1 MNNFVQLNKKLRTIF
16 IFMKNTK
23 FKSIRHVLIAS
34 TVLLSTVALMNTS
47 LTVKADEQLNSIIS
61 SIDKSSETSVADGI
75 KKLET
80 RIQTVES
87 ENNKLKDEIAKLDGE
102 LTETADTIVKLNEQL
117 SKQAK
122 SAQTSS
128 KETGSIVSTI
138 LDSKDLSQAISR
150 ITAMNTITS
159 ANQEK
164 LKEFESKK
172 EELETIQ
179 KQNQEKINQFE
190 SNIKELN
197 EAKAELDALKA
208 RLHQENEAAI
218 AAAEAE
224 AARVRSYNGRVTNLS
239 TATVPSVPSGQG
251 AAITSPSS
259 LANKHTGSGNQYPVG
274 QCTWGT
280 KQLANWAGTYWGNA
294 IQWATSAR
302 AEGFNVGTTP
312 VVGAIAV
319 WTNSYYGHVGYVTAV
334 NGSQIQV
341 MESNYAGNM
350 SIGNYRGWFNP
361 AADGVTAYIYPPAS

>member
-1 MNNFVQLNKKLRTIF
+1 MNTFVQLNKKLRTIF

-23 FKSIRHVLIAS
+23 FKSIRHVFIAS

-75 KKLET
+75 TKLET
-80 RIQTVES
+80 RIQTVET

-102 LTETADTIVKLNEQL
+102 LTETANTIVKLNEQL

-208 RLHQENEAAI
+208 RLHQENKAAI

-224 AARVRSYNGRVTNLS
+224 AARVRSYNGSVTNLS

-294 IQWATSAR
+294 KQWATSAR

-319 WTNSYYGHVGYVTAV
+319 WTNSYYGHVAYVTAV

-361 AADGVTAYIYPPAS
+361 AADGVTAYIYPPA

>member
-1 MNNFVQLNKKLRTIF
+1 
-16 IFMKNTK
+16 MKNTK
-23 FKSIRHVLIAS
+23 FKSIRHVFIAS

-75 KKLET
+75 TKLET
-80 RIQTVES
+80 RIQTVET

-102 LTETADTIVKLNEQL
+102 LTETANTIVKLNEQL

-208 RLHQENEAAI
+208 RLHQENKAAI

-224 AARVRSYNGRVTNLS
+224 AARVRSYNGSVTNLS

-294 IQWATSAR
+294 KQWATSAR

-319 WTNSYYGHVGYVTAV
+319 WTNSYYGHVAYVTAV

-361 AADGVTAYIYPPAS
+361 AADGVTAYIYPPA